1 MTYTLIGTTMS
12 RAFRVRWA
20 LEEIGVPYEHVQ
32 AMPRSPEALEH
43 NPTGKVPALIDDGAV
58 LTDSTAI
65 ITYLA
70 DKHDALTFKAGTLGR
85 ARQDGFTNLI
95 LDEFDAC
102 LWTASKHSF
111 IFPKE
116 QRVPEIKPAL
126 KLEFAHAEASLVKQM
141 GDGPFL
147 MGNKLT
153 IADIILGHCL
163 GWAITAKFGI
173 SEPRLSDYL
182 NAVKQ
187 RPAYIAARAD

>member
-1 MTYTLIGTTMS
+1 MSYTLIGTTMS

-20 LEEIGVPYEHVQ
+20 LEEIGVPYDHVQ
-32 AMPRSPEALEH
+32 ALPHSAQALEH

-65 ITYLA
+65 MTYLA

-95 LDEFDAC
+95 LDEFDAV

-111 IFPKE
+111 ILPKD
-116 QRVPEIKPAL
+116 QRVPEIKPSL
-126 KLEFAHAEASLVKQM
+126 KLEFARAEAGLVKQM

-147 MGNKLT
+147 MGDQLT
-153 IADIILGHCL
+153 IADILLAHCL

-173 SEPRLSDYL
+173 SEQRLSDFL
-182 NAVKQ
+182 NGVKQ
-187 RPAYIAARAD
+187 RPAYKAARAD